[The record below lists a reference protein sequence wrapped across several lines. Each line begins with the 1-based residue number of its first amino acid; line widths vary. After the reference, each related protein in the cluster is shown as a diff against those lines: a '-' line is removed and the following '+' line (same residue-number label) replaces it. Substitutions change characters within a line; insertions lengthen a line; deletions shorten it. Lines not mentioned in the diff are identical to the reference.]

1 MLRITYRTFST
12 AGGSITFKSVVVS
25 CLVSIEINI
34 TDFAEISADLAFT
47 KHVFL
52 SVNLEKELWMVLSGI
67 QVNVKIV
74 CIISHS
80 EAMGAPPVEEETEI
94 NSKGF
99 FAGSPQPHQGHALLV
114 SLRCRGCCFSQKW
127 IWSLRS
133 CCAFLTESERII
145 LYLLRCDIKYTAG
158 TGRTCQ
164 SGVLMESELNKGA
177 QNRCKLANVESQ

>member
-1 MLRITYRTFST
+1 MLRLTYRTFST
-12 AGGSITFKSVVVS
+12 AGGSITFRSIVVS
-25 CLVSIEINI
+25 HLVSIERNI
-34 TDFAEISADLAFT
+34 TDFAVISADLAFT

-52 SVNLEKELWMVLSGI
+52 SFNLEVELWLVPSGI

-80 EAMGAPPVEEETEI
+80 EATGTTPVEEETEI

-99 FAGSPQPHQGHALLV
+99 FAGSPQPHQGHVLLL

-133 CCAFLTESERII
+133 CCAFLTEGERII
-145 LYLLRCDIKYTAG
+145 LYLLQCDIKCTAG
-158 TGRTCQ
+158 AGRTCQ
-164 SGVLMESELNKGA
+164 RGVLMGSELNKGA